1 MIDWLKI
8 WEDAMG
14 AVMFACTDF
23 FWSCLL
29 VLARRMLLGFWC
41 REGVVHQ
48 GIHPLF
54 IKSKMATENI
64 HHVSQV

>member
-8 WEDAMG
+8 WEDAVG

-23 FWSCLL
+23 WSWLL
-29 VLARRMLLGFWC
+29 LAFWC
-41 REGVVHQ
+41 GEGVVHQ

-54 IKSKMATENI
+54 FKSKIMATEII
-64 HHVSQV
+64 HLVSQV